1 MNDRESGEVVGL
13 AGALAFAALLAVTGA
28 ADCASVQDEPAP
40 APAKPAAGDPLPA
53 PLTEYM
59 GRKIAP
65 FMTFE
70 GGPWLM
76 RATREKEERC
86 SELLAALRLEPG
98 QVVADVGCGNGFY
111 TFKLAELVGAEGRVL
126 AVDIQP
132 EMLAML
138 EKEAERRG
146 GLGTIETILST
157 PVDPLLPENSVD
169 LAFLVDVYHE
179 LSHPVEMLAALRRAL
194 KPGGRI
200 VIVEFRLEDPEV
212 PIKLLHKMTKAQLVK
227 ELAANGFDAVEEFDG
242 LPWQHVVFFAPRA
255 QDPVDEGDGGA
266 GGDGSGGSSAQARAW
281 TATGGL
287 RPTPRRGRNGG
298 IVAARS
304 VTAGARGG

>member
-1 MNDRESGEVVGL
+1 MHDPDSDEIGVPAARAPAPSRAL
-13 AGALAFAALLAVTGA
+13 AGSLALAALIAVAATG
-28 ADCASVQDEPAP
+28 ASVQEEPPPAP
-40 APAKPAAGDPLPA
+40 APANPASGDPLPV

-59 GRKIAP
+59 GRRIAP

-111 TFKLAELVGAEGRVL
+111 TFKLAELVGEEGRVF

-146 GLGTIETILST
+146 GLGTVETILST
-157 PVDPLLPENSVD
+157 PADPLLPEQSVD

-179 LSHPVEMLAALRRAL
+179 LSHPVEMLAALRRSL

-227 ELAANGFDAVEEFDG
+227 ELAANGFDAVEEFDE

-255 QDPVDEGDGGA
+255 QEPVDGAEGDGGEA
-266 GGDGSGGSSAQARAW
+266 GGDGEDGGDPGRADDS
-281 TATGGL
+281 
-287 RPTPRRGRNGG
+287 R
-298 IVAARS
+298 
-304 VTAGARGG
+304 